1 VFAEMIRVPCSI
13 RSLFSRRLSCL
24 LLGLAIG
31 LTPTL
36 LPAQGRRTEPG
47 NRDGES
53 ELSRDNLRHVA
64 ASAESIQAVLQA
76 QPGLLIELK
85 RWVAK
90 DAADHGQI
98 VNDGDL
104 SDQAIFGRL
113 DAIVEFRAVATQL
126 LQRYGYL
133 VPKMNPDSDAGKEQ
147 DLIVR
152 ERALQFAKQQESERT
167 TTRPGEERSSGR
179 HSGCDPG
186 RDSNCSCDPREDL
199 NCPQEGNTAP
209 RPQRPRRT
217 TTAILPESA
226 APEFDQGTMSRPAS
240 GAPGEESGAPPPRG
254 NLTQADIDAGGT
266 SQSLQRP
273 NQISGYPG
281 ETVLPMTPE
290 MQARSARPNEMSPL
304 SPPEGAGGT
313 TSRSRRTN
321 RNEEREA
328 ELQPTAMVRR
338 PNPYANI
345 PSLYD
350 MYLQAVPHPPQLG
363 RFGAD
368 VFRDGTRDDELLP
381 MDLPV
386 GPDYVVGPGDGLTI
400 DLWGGVS
407 QRLIRV
413 VDREGRVTLPESG
426 PVLVSGR
433 TLGEVQQAVQQ
444 VLRTQFRDVSAD
456 ISLSRLRTI
465 RVYVVGDVAHPGAYD
480 ISSLSTP
487 LNALF
492 QAGGPTDRGSMRLLR
507 HYRGKQLVEDVD
519 LYDLLLHG
527 VRSGMER
534 LDNGDTVLVP
544 PLGPQLTVEG
554 MVRRPAEYELHGE
567 KNLSE
572 ALELAGGILPAAA
585 LRHIE
590 VQRLVA
596 HEKRTMLSLDIPEG
610 QDAESVRK
618 QLEAFAIHDNDDVR
632 IFPIAPYNQDAIYL
646 EGHVLRPGRY
656 SYRGGMRLTDV
667 VASYK
672 DLLPEPSANYA
683 EIIRLNP
690 PDFHPS
696 VESFDLGKAL
706 ENPAAAPVLEP
717 LDTIRIY
724 SRYDFQSPPVVTVVG
739 DVRAPGT
746 YRTSGQIHLR
756 DAIQMA
762 GGLTPE
768 AETDNTQVMRQ
779 QSDNMLKILDVNLR
793 EALAGNPLDNVLLQP
808 RDSIVVHRDSK
819 KVDPA
824 TVTIQGEVVRP
835 GRYLLG
841 ANLRIADFIRLA
853 GGLKRSADPSLA
865 DLTHYQTAGH
875 ESHPSEHREVHL
887 PEAFAGDAE
896 QNLALRDG
904 DVLTIPSLPGWS
916 DIGATVSING
926 DVAHAGTYGIRPGEK
941 LSSVLK
947 RAGGFLPTAYP
958 EAAVFERGEVR
969 KLQEKNKEDL
979 IQRIEMEPANLKTS
993 ATSSAQDTA
1002 TLQQA
1007 ALQQRQHMI
1016 EALRRTPVTGRLVVH
1031 LRRNL
1036 SDFARTSDDIELRA
1050 GDSIFIPKRPN
1061 FVLIVGQVYNSNA
1074 ITYAPRKS
1082 AGWYLSQAGG
1092 PTDLAEK
1099 GAIFIIRANGAVVT
1113 GRGGLWS
1120 GSVLGRQVE
1129 PGDTVVVPE
1138 KAIGDSA
1145 TWKNIITLAQVAQSA
1160 AVTALVVTR

>member
-1 VFAEMIRVPCSI
+1 M
-13 RSLFSRRLSCL
+13 
-24 LLGLAIG
+24 
-31 LTPTL
+31 
-36 LPAQGRRTEPG
+36 
-47 NRDGES
+47 N
-53 ELSRDNLRHVA
+53 DNLKHVA
-64 ASAESIQAVLQA
+64 ASAADIKAVLQS
-76 QPGLLIELK
+76 QPGLVVELK
-85 RWVAK
+85 RWIAK
-90 DAADHGQI
+90 DAADHGQ
-98 VNDGDL
+98 VVTDADL
-104 SDQAIFGRL
+104 ADQALYDRL
-113 DAIVEFRAVATQL
+113 ASDSEFRSVATQL

-133 VPKMNPDSDAGKEQ
+133 TPRVDPESDTAKEQ
-147 DLIVR
+147 DLVLK
-152 ERALQFAKQQESERT
+152 ERAIQLAKAEEEARTPKPQATENRT
-167 TTRPGEERSSGR
+167 TTKTST
-179 HSGCDPG
+179 CDPQ
-186 RDSNCSCDPREDL
+186 RESDCSCTPRDGSTCSET
-199 NCPQEGNTAP
+199 G
-209 RPQRPRRT
+209 RGVPRREGT
-217 TTAILPESA
+217 QRVTTAILPQHDEGTFPRPAFDSGSEPLGDRSSRAVQTQAGMESA
-226 APEFDQGTMSRPAS
+226 SATSSLRQPSETLPH
-240 GAPGEESGAPPPRG
+240 PP
-254 NLTQADIDAGGT
+254 TV
-266 SQSLQRP
+266 
-273 NQISGYPG
+273 
-281 ETVLPMTPE
+281 VLPMSPE
-290 MQARSARPNEMSPL
+290 MQASSSGPAGEITAPRSAAMTRGMLPGPGRFRRI
-304 SPPEGAGGT
+304 EG
-313 TSRSRRTN
+313 
-321 RNEEREA
+321 EHQA
-328 ELQPTAMVRR
+328 ELEAATLVRR
-338 PNPYANI
+338 PNPYADI

-350 MYLQAVPHPPQLG
+350 MYLQAAPHPPELE

-456 ISLSRLRTI
+456 ISLARLRTI
-465 RVYVVGDVAHPGAYD
+465 RVYVVGDVEHPGAYD

-492 QAGGPTDRGSMRLLR
+492 QAGGPTDRGSLRLLR

-527 VRSGMER
+527 VRAGMER

-554 MVRRPAEYELHGE
+554 MVRRPAKYELHGE

-618 QLEAFAIHDNDDVR
+618 QLEGFAIQPGDDVR
-632 IFPIAPYNQDAIYL
+632 IFPIAPYNQDAVYL

-656 SYRGGMRLTDV
+656 SYRQDMRLTDV
-667 VASYK
+667 VGSYK
-672 DLLPEPSANYA
+672 DLLPEPAANYA

-706 ENPAAAPVLEP
+706 ANPAAAPQLEP
-717 LDTIRIY
+717 LDTVRIY
-724 SRYDFQSPPVVTVVG
+724 SRYDFQNPPVVTVAG

-762 GGLTPE
+762 GGLAPD
-768 AETDNTQVMRQ
+768 AETEDSQVIRHQ
-779 QSDNMLKILDVNLR
+779 PDGKLKILDVNLR

-808 RDSIVVHRDSK
+808 RDSIVVHRNPNR
-819 KVDPA
+819 VDPA

-841 ANLRIADFIRLA
+841 ANLRVADFIRLA

-865 DLTHYQTAGH
+865 DLTHYQTAGL
-875 ESHPSEHREVHL
+875 ESHPSEHREINL
-887 PEAFAGDAE
+887 PEALAGDAE

-904 DVLTIPSLPGWS
+904 DVLTIPRLPGWS
-916 DIGATVSING
+916 DVGATVTVG
-926 DVAHAGTYGIRPGEK
+926 GEVGHPGTYGIRPGEK
-941 LSSVLK
+941 LSAVLQ
-947 RAGGFLPTAYP
+947 RAGGFLPTADP
-958 EAAVFERGEVR
+958 EAAVFEREEVR
-969 KLQEKNKEDL
+969 RLQEKSKQDL
-979 IQRIEMEPANLKTS
+979 IQRIEQEANSFKTS
-993 ATSSAQDTA
+993 LSASAQEQA
-1002 TLQQA
+1002 ALQQA
-1007 ALQQRQHMI
+1007 ALQQRQHTI
-1016 EALRRTPVTGRLVVH
+1016 EALRRAPVTGRMVIH

-1036 SDFARTSDDIELRA
+1036 QDFVRTPDDIELRA
-1050 GDSIFIPKRPN
+1050 GDSVFIPKRPN
-1061 FVLIVGQVYNSNA
+1061 FVLVVGQVYNSNA
-1074 ITYAPRKS
+1074 ITYTPHKN

-1092 PTDLAEK
+1092 TTDLAEK
-1099 GAIFIIRANGAVVT
+1099 KAIFIVRANGAVVT
-1113 GRGGLWS
+1113 GRGSWWS
-1120 GSVLGRQVE
+1120 GNVLGRQLE

-1138 KAIGDSA
+1138 KAIGGSTA
-1145 TWKNIITLAQVAQSA
+1145 WKNFLALAQVAQTA

>member
-1 VFAEMIRVPCSI
+1 VFAGMTCVPHPIRN
-13 RSLFSRRLSCL
+13 LFSRRLSCF
-24 LLGLAIG
+24 LLGFAFS
-31 LTPTL
+31 LTPAL
-36 LPAQGRRTEPG
+36 LAAQTGSGERG
-47 NRDGES
+47 NRNGES
-53 ELSRDNLRHVA
+53 ELSHENLRHVA
-64 ASAESIQAVLQA
+64 ASAESIRAVLQA

-85 RWVAK
+85 RWIAK
-90 DAADHGQI
+90 DAADHGQ
-98 VNDGDL
+98 VVTDADL
-104 SDQAIFGRL
+104 RDHAIFDRL
-113 DAIVEFRAVATQL
+113 DSDAEFRTVATQL

-133 VPKMNPDSDAGKEQ
+133 TAKAEPDSEVAKEQ
-147 DLIVR
+147 DLAR
-152 ERALQFAKQQESERT
+152 KERAVQLAREEETSRGGSE
-167 TTRPGEERSSGR
+167 
-179 HSGCDPG
+179 
-186 RDSNCSCDPREDL
+186 
-199 NCPQEGNTAP
+199 
-209 RPQRPRRT
+209 
-217 TTAILPESA
+217 PEH
-226 APEFDQGTMSRPAS
+226 EQKKAS
-240 GAPGEESGAPPPRG
+240 GAPRVRKTLPEAEVQSATPLLQQTHQSLPSPAEAVLPASSQMQASRARMSEMGVPISIETPREIPASSRPIVRKEES
-254 NLTQADIDAGGT
+254 
-266 SQSLQRP
+266 
-273 NQISGYPG
+273 
-281 ETVLPMTPE
+281 
-290 MQARSARPNEMSPL
+290 ARNM
-304 SPPEGAGGT
+304 
-313 TSRSRRTN
+313 
-321 RNEEREA
+321 
-328 ELQPTAMVRR
+328 ELEPAMMARR
-338 PNPYANI
+338 PNPYADI

-350 MYLQAVPHPPQLG
+350 MYLQAAPHPPELE

-456 ISLSRLRTI
+456 ISLARLRTI
-465 RVYVVGDVAHPGAYD
+465 RVYVVGDVEHPGAYD

-492 QAGGPTDRGSMRLLR
+492 QAGGPTDRGSLRLLR

-527 VRSGMER
+527 VRAGMER

-554 MVRRPAEYELHGE
+554 MVRRPAKYELHGE

-618 QLEAFAIHDNDDVR
+618 QLEGFAIQPGDDVR
-632 IFPIAPYNQDAIYL
+632 IFPIAPYNQDAVYL

-656 SYRGGMRLTDV
+656 SYRQDMRLTDV
-667 VASYK
+667 VGSYK
-672 DLLPEPSANYA
+672 DLLPEPAANYA

-706 ENPAAAPVLEP
+706 ANPAAAPQLEP
-717 LDTIRIY
+717 LDTVRIY
-724 SRYDFQSPPVVTVVG
+724 SRYDFQNPPVVTVAG

-762 GGLTPE
+762 GGLAPD
-768 AETDNTQVMRQ
+768 AETEDSQVIRHQ
-779 QSDNMLKILDVNLR
+779 PDGKLKILDVNLR

-808 RDSIVVHRDSK
+808 RDSIVVHRNPNR
-819 KVDPA
+819 VDPA

-841 ANLRIADFIRLA
+841 ANLRVADFIRLA

-865 DLTHYQTAGH
+865 DLTHYQTAGL
-875 ESHPSEHREVHL
+875 ESHPSEHREINL
-887 PEAFAGDAE
+887 PEALAGDAE

-904 DVLTIPSLPGWS
+904 DVLTIPRLPGWS
-916 DIGATVSING
+916 DVGATVTVG
-926 DVAHAGTYGIRPGEK
+926 GEVGHPGTYGIRPGEK
-941 LSSVLK
+941 LSAVLQ
-947 RAGGFLPTAYP
+947 RAGGFLPTADP
-958 EAAVFERGEVR
+958 EAAVFEREEVR
-969 KLQEKNKEDL
+969 RLQEKSKQDL
-979 IQRIEMEPANLKTS
+979 IQRIEQEANSFKTS
-993 ATSSAQDTA
+993 LSASAQEQA
-1002 TLQQA
+1002 ALQQA
-1007 ALQQRQHMI
+1007 ALQQRQHTI
-1016 EALRRTPVTGRLVVH
+1016 EALRRAPVTGRMVIH

-1036 SDFARTSDDIELRA
+1036 QDFVRTPDDIELRA
-1050 GDSIFIPKRPN
+1050 GDSVFIPKRPN
-1061 FVLIVGQVYNSNA
+1061 FVLVVGQVYNSNA
-1074 ITYAPRKS
+1074 ITYTPHKN

-1092 PTDLAEK
+1092 TTDLAEK
-1099 GAIFIIRANGAVVT
+1099 KAIFIVRANGAVVT
-1113 GRGGLWS
+1113 GRGSWWS
-1120 GSVLGRQVE
+1120 GNVLGRQLE

-1138 KAIGDSA
+1138 KAIGGSTA
-1145 TWKNIITLAQVAQSA
+1145 WKNFLALAQVAQTA

>member
-1 VFAEMIRVPCSI
+1 VFPGMICVQCSI
-13 RSLFSRRLSCL
+13 RGLFSRRLSCL
-24 LLGLAIG
+24 LLGLAFT
-31 LTPTL
+31 LTPRL
-36 LPAQGRRTEPG
+36 LPAQAGKTEPG
-47 NRDGES
+47 SRDGGS
-53 ELSRDNLRHVA
+53 ELSRDNLRHVS
-64 ASAESIQAVLQA
+64 ASAELIRAVLQA

-90 DAADHGQI
+90 DAADHGQV
-98 VNDGDL
+98 VNDADL
-104 SDQAIFGRL
+104 SDRMVFGRL
-113 DAIVEFRAVATQL
+113 DADVEFRAVATQL

-133 VPKMNPDSDAGKEQ
+133 TPKVDPESDTAKEQ
-147 DLIVR
+147 DLVR
-152 ERALQFAKQQESERT
+152 KERAIRLAREEENSRAGSEPTQEQKKAAEPPRVQQ
-167 TTRPGEERSSGR
+167 TRPETEAGSTSPLLQRTNQTLSSPGEAILSASPGVQASGAR
-179 HSGCDPG
+179 MSEMGVSISAEADGEIP
-186 RDSNCSCDPREDL
+186 
-199 NCPQEGNTAP
+199 A
-209 RPQRPRRT
+209 RPRR
-217 TTAILPESA
+217 IL
-226 APEFDQGTMSRPAS
+226 
-240 GAPGEESGAPPPRG
+240 
-254 NLTQADIDAGGT
+254 
-266 SQSLQRP
+266 
-273 NQISGYPG
+273 
-281 ETVLPMTPE
+281 
-290 MQARSARPNEMSPL
+290 
-304 SPPEGAGGT
+304 
-313 TSRSRRTN
+313 
-321 RNEEREA
+321 RNEENPRKA
-328 ELQPTAMVRR
+328 ELEPATMARR
-338 PNPYANI
+338 VNPYANI

-350 MYLQAVPHPPQLG
+350 MYLQAVPHPPQLE

-368 VFRDGTRDDELLP
+368 VFRDGTRDDGLLP

-465 RVYVVGDVAHPGAYD
+465 RVYVVGDVEHPGAYD

-632 IFPIAPYNQDAIYL
+632 IFPIAPYNQDAVYL

-656 SYRGGMRLTDV
+656 SYRRGMRLTDV

-672 DLLPEPSANYA
+672 DLLPEPSAKYA

-696 VESFDLGKAL
+696 VESFDLGNAL

-717 LDTIRIY
+717 LDTVRIY
-724 SRYDFQSPPVVTVVG
+724 SRYDFQNPPVVTVVG

-746 YRTSGQIHLR
+746 YRTSGQIHLQ

-762 GGLTPE
+762 GGLTPD

-779 QSDNMLKILDVNLR
+779 QSDGMLKILDVNLR

-808 RDSIVVHRDSK
+808 RDSIVVHRDPK

-824 TVTIQGEVVRP
+824 TVTIQGEVIRP

-865 DLTHYQTAGH
+865 DLTHYQTASH
-875 ESHPSEHREVHL
+875 ESHPSEHREIHL

-896 QNLALRDG
+896 QNLVLRDG
-904 DVLTIPSLPGWS
+904 DVLTVPSLPGWS

-926 DVAHAGTYGIRPGEK
+926 EVAHAGTYGIRPGEK

-958 EAAVFERGEVR
+958 EAVVFERVEVR
-969 KLQEKNKEDL
+969 QLQEKNKEDL
-979 IQRIEMEPANLKTS
+979 IQRIELEPANLKTS

-1016 EALRRTPVTGRLVVH
+1016 EALRRTPVTGRMVIHVQ
-1031 LRRNL
+1031 RNL
-1036 SDFARTSDDIELRA
+1036 SDLARTPDDIELRA
-1050 GDSIFIPKRPN
+1050 GDNLFIPKRPN
-1061 FVLIVGQVYNSNA
+1061 FVLVVGQVYNSNA
-1074 ITYAPRKS
+1074 ISYTPRKS